1 MKTKLPAFTCTIKH
15 KEGLPL
21 ARTVGTGAKKPKKN
35 KEITMLEKRI
45 AELEKQ
51 NTELAQKL
59 NKPKNTGEG
68 K

>member
-1 MKTKLPAFTCTIKH
+1 M
-15 KEGLPL
+15 
-21 ARTVGTGAKKPKKN
+21 ARTVGVGAKKPNKI
-35 KEITMLEKRI
+35 KEISTLEKRI

-59 NKPKNTGEG
+59 TKPKNTGEG

>member
-1 MKTKLPAFTCTIKH
+1 M
-15 KEGLPL
+15 
-21 ARTVGTGAKKPKKN
+21 ARTVGMGAKKPKKN
-35 KEITMLEKRI
+35 KETTALEKRI

>member
-1 MKTKLPAFTCTIKH
+1 M
-15 KEGLPL
+15 

-59 NKPKNTGEG
+59 NEPKNTGEG